1 MLQHSHSKADS
12 NPARSKALSPTWM
25 NNSQA
30 KPFTPFTTYLR
41 AGEHKLLGHLALS
54 PGKEV
59 YRVPAGSPGSP
70 CLGLRLTSM
79 ESKDL
84 SLLRGVSSTVG
95 RSPRHSRGT
104 KAGMSFSPELGAL
117 ASRDT
122 DSGRHLDEHRNLLC
136 MRYC

>member
-41 AGEHKLLGHLALS
+41 AGEHKLLGHPALS

-59 YRVPAGSPGSP
+59 YRVPTGSVSR
-70 CLGLRLTSM
+70 LRLTSM

-122 DSGRHLDEHRNLLC
+122 DSGRHLDAHRNLLC
-136 MRYC
+136 MQYCS